1 MASIDKFTGAAGT
14 GRDLALALERRFQ
27 GKDWV
32 ADLAGRAN
40 QSRDF
45 VEWHLQEDMAP
56 PAEIIAAAREML
68 DDGSSP
74 SEDDAQSP
82 GANTGLTSPDD
93 LPFAGLPGNLGK
105 LRKD

>member
-14 GRDLALALERRFQ
+14 GRDLALTLERRFP

-56 PAEIIAAAREML
+56 PAELATAAQEML
-68 DDGSSP
+68 TDRSLPAEGKALP
-74 SEDDAQSP
+74 P
-82 GANTGLTSPDD
+82 GTDTGLTSPDD